1 MSNSNK
7 RMFSI
12 LVGYFDKV
20 KGESVVE
27 HCESI
32 ESKVVNT
39 EHLFV
44 KICILLN

>member
-20 KGESVVE
+20 KGESVIE
-27 HCESI
+27 HYESI
-32 ESKVVNT
+32 ES
-39 EHLFV
+39 
-44 KICILLN
+44 